1 MGADPPLDK
10 HSACTLVTALWD
22 LWSQRLIQFSLR
34 VWSLFRRCPD
44 GALNALLL
52 FIHQSCLTLWSM
64 DYSTQGSLSLTISQ
78 SLLKLMS
85 IELMPSNHLIVCRSL
100 LLMSS
105 IFSSIQVF
113 SNDSA
118 LCIRWPKYWNSSFR
132 MSPSRTGIQDWF
144 PLGLTGLIFLS
155 KRLSRVFSSTTI
167 WKHQFFSSQPSLWSN
182 SHICIWLLQ
191 KP

>member
-1 MGADPPLDK
+1 MTTVM
-10 HSACTLVTALWD
+10 ACTLVTALWD
-22 LWSQRLIQFSLR
+22 IWSQRLIQFSLR

-44 GALNALLL
+44 GALNALLF
-52 FIHQSCLTLWSM
+52 FIPQSCLTLWSM
-64 DYSTQGSLSLTISQ
+64 DYSTQASLSLTISQ

-85 IELMPSNHLIVCRSL
+85 IELMMPSNHLIVCCSL

-105 IFSSIQVF
+105 IFPSIQVY

-132 MSPSRTGIQDWF
+132 ISPSRTGIQDWF

-155 KRLSRVFSSTTI
+155 KRLSRIFSSTTI
-167 WKHQFFSSQPSLWSN
+167 WKYQFFGAQPSLWSN